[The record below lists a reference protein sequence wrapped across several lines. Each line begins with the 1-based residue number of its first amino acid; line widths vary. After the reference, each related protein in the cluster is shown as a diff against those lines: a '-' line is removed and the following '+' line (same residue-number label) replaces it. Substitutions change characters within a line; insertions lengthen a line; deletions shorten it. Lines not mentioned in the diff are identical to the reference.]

1 MIRTEKCSSC
11 IHKDACAAWIR
22 HGETLYDD
30 FAYSVEDCPYYGI
43 RCEKCRYH
51 FCVDDEDICRRP
63 GLSGEMIVTPD
74 GFCAWGESRN
84 GSI

>member
-1 MIRTEKCSSC
+1 MSEKCSSC

-30 FAYSVEDCPYYGI
+30 FEYSVEGCLYYNVH
-43 RCEKCRYH
+43 CEKCRHH
-51 FCVDDEDICRRP
+51 FCVDGDDICRRP
-63 GLSGEMIVTPD
+63 GLDGEMIVTPD